1 MPRLVREIRNVR
13 LQLEC
18 PGAYNSDKLDDV
30 RGHFASQWANPPED
44 VDRLVSADALSSIK
58 AQALRSLGVA
68 DAGQVPFA
76 IILVEGILLFHDGDQ
91 SSDHHPGSVCDTGV
105 FIYAQYDTL
114 KTRRES
120 RTAYATVEGVWAD
133 PPGYFD
139 ALRTEYVLCNCDI
152 VSLVFIYGDW
162 EHASLVAIVVL
173 DPEFLKVFLSKKK
186 ILKESSELPHHQM
199 LRVDTVVK
207 DAVMNE
213 LNSHGIKRNLSY

>member
-1 MPRLVREIRNVR
+1 M
-13 LQLEC
+13 
-18 PGAYNSDKLDDV
+18 
-30 RGHFASQWANPPED
+30 GH
-44 VDRLVSADALSSIK
+44 
-58 AQALRSLGVA
+58 
-68 DAGQVPFA
+68 
-76 IILVEGILLFHDGDQ
+76 IIE
-91 SSDHHPGSVCDTGV
+91 P
-105 FIYAQYDTL
+105 
-114 KTRRES
+114 K
-120 RTAYATVEGVWAD
+120 
-133 PPGYFD
+133 
-139 ALRTEYVLCNCDI
+139 RTEYVLCNCDI